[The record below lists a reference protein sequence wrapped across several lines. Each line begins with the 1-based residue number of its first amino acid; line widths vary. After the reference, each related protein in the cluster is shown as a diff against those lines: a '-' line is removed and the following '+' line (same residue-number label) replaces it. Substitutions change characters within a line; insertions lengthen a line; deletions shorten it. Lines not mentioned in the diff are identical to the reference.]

1 MNFSVN
7 QANDGFITLTYIDPF
22 IFVMICIIVVK
33 PISKGNISY
42 GNNCLVVISV
52 FLESV

>member
-1 MNFSVN
+1 MNFKVN
-7 QANDGFITLTYIDPF
+7 QIKDRFITLTYIGPL

-42 GNNCLVVISV
+42 GNNCLAVIGM